1 MTGAAVARG
10 VALAVG
16 LAVTACGAT
25 EEGAG
30 GGQEAPTPAELSPQP
45 PAVAAGPG
53 AEDEVVRFQRLS
65 VETLQLMIQ
74 AAQQE
79 LPIGPIQDRI
89 NAARR
94 VASTDA
100 ADAADQLETIVAD
113 LKAMLEATQD

>member
-1 MTGAAVARG
+1 MTAAAVARG
-10 VALAVG
+10 VALAVS

-30 GGQEAPTPAELSPQP
+30 GAQEAPTPAEFSPQP
-45 PAVAAGPG
+45 PAVAARPG
-53 AEDEVVRFQRLS
+53 AEDEVLRFQRLS

-113 LKAMLEATQD
+113 LKAMLEAAQD